1 MKSKFTSMAALII
14 AGEAIFLLPFI
25 VMRVFKPIIRDV
37 FRISDLEI
45 GEAQAL
51 YGLTALLSY
60 FFGGFIADKWEPRK
74 LLSLSLLLTSLGGV
88 VMISIPSITTFKILY
103 ALWGVSTIFLFW
115 SALIKATRQW
125 GNQNN
130 QGLSFGLLDGGRG
143 LFAACIALTGAALLS
158 YFFPEEVI
166 EITYSDKKKTL
177 QYILTTITA
186 TVFLIGV
193 FVWFTLSKPIEDPK
207 NKNSSFNYKQA
218 FALLK
223 KPKIIFY
230 SLLILS
236 AYSGYKL
243 TGVFG
248 IYAKDVWG
256 FSIENATYFAVLIQF
271 SRPITVVLIG
281 WIGDQFSPS
290 KVIIPC
296 FISMAI
302 ASFLIGFGDLEKNYL
317 IISFCLFIL
326 IALGTYSLRGLYFAL
341 LEEIKTPI
349 QLTGTLVGIISIIG
363 FTPDI
368 FMSLFTGHILGKN
381 PTVIEYQQLF
391 SFFTL
396 FPLLGLIA
404 AICFRKSSLHW

>member
-1 MKSKFTSMAALII
+1 
-14 AGEAIFLLPFI
+14 
-25 VMRVFKPIIRDV
+25 
-37 FRISDLEI
+37 
-45 GEAQAL
+45 
-51 YGLTALLSY
+51 
-60 FFGGFIADKWEPRK
+60 
-74 LLSLSLLLTSLGGV
+74 
-88 VMISIPSITTFKILY
+88 MISIPSITTFKILY

-143 LFAACIALTGAALLS
+143 LFAACIALAGAALLS

-302 ASFLIGFGDLEKNYL
+302 ASFLIGFGGLEKNYL

-341 LEEIKTPI
+341 LEEIKAPI

-404 AICFRKSSLHW
+404 VICFRKSSLHWE

>member
-1 MKSKFTSMAALII
+1 MAALII

-60 FFGGFIADKWEPRK
+60 FFGGFIADKWEARK
-74 LLSLSLLLTSLGGV
+74 LLSVSLLLTSIGGI
-88 VMISIPSITTFKILY
+88 VMVSIPSVATFKILY

-177 QYILTTITA
+177 QYILITITS
-186 TVFLIGV
+186 TVFLIGA

-207 NKNSSFNYKQA
+207 NKSSSFNYKQA

-271 SRPITVVLIG
+271 TRPITVVLIG
-281 WIGDQFSPS
+281 WIGDRFTPS

-302 ASFLIGFGDLEKNYL
+302 ASFLIGFGGLEKNYL

-326 IALGTYSLRGLYFAL
+326 IALGTYSLRVLYFAL

-368 FMSLFTGHILGKN
+368 FMSLFTGYILGKN

-404 AICFRKSSLHW
+404 AMGFRKSSLQWE

>member
-1 MKSKFTSMAALII
+1 MAALII

-368 FMSLFTGHILGKN
+368 FMSFFTGHILRKN

-404 AICFRKSSLHW
+404 AICFRKSSLHWE

>member
-1 MKSKFTSMAALII
+1 MAALII

-404 AICFRKSSLHW
+404 AICFRKSSLHWK

>member
-1 MKSKFTSMAALII
+1 MAALII
-14 AGEAIFLLPFI
+14 AGEAVFLLPFI

-143 LFAACIALTGAALLS
+143 LFAACIALAGAALLS

-302 ASFLIGFGDLEKNYL
+302 ASFLIEFGGLEKNYL

-341 LEEIKTPI
+341 LEEIKAPI

-404 AICFRKSSLHW
+404 VICFRKSSLHWE

>member
-1 MKSKFTSMAALII
+1 MAALII

-302 ASFLIGFGDLEKNYL
+302 ASFLIGFGGLEKNYL

-404 AICFRKSSLHW
+404 AICFRKSSLHWE

>member
-1 MKSKFTSMAALII
+1 MAALII

-60 FFGGFIADKWEPRK
+60 FFGGFIADKWEARK
-74 LLSLSLLLTSLGGV
+74 LLSVSLLLTSIGGI
-88 VMISIPSITTFKILY
+88 VMVSIPSVATFKILY

-143 LFAACIALTGAALLS
+143 LFAACIALTGAAILS
-158 YFFPEEVI
+158 YFFPEEAV
-166 EITYSDKKKTL
+166 EITHTDKKNTL
-177 QYILTTITA
+177 QYILTTITSI
-186 TVFLIGV
+186 VLLIG
-193 FVWFTLSKPIEDPK
+193 FLVWFTLPKQRVDSK
-207 NKNSSFNYKQA
+207 NKSTPFNYKLA

-271 SRPITVVLIG
+271 TRPITVVLIG
-281 WIGDQFSPS
+281 WIGDRFTPS

-302 ASFLIGFGDLEKNYL
+302 ASFLIGFGGLEKNYL

-326 IALGTYSLRGLYFAL
+326 IAFGTYSLRGLYFAL

-368 FMSLFTGHILGKN
+368 FMSLFTGYILGKN

-404 AICFRKSSLHW
+404 AMGFRKNSLQWE

>member
-1 MKSKFTSMAALII
+1 MAALII

-404 AICFRKSSLHW
+404 AICFRKSSLHWE

>member
-1 MKSKFTSMAALII
+1 MAALII

-143 LFAACIALTGAALLS
+143 LFAACIALAGAALLS

-302 ASFLIGFGDLEKNYL
+302 ASFLIEFGGLEKNYL

-341 LEEIKTPI
+341 LEEIKAPI

-404 AICFRKSSLHW
+404 VICFRKSSLHWE

>member
-1 MKSKFTSMAALII
+1 MAALII

-45 GEAQAL
+45 GEAQAR
-51 YGLTALLSY
+51 YGLPALLSY
-60 FFGGFIADKWEPRK
+60 FFGGFIADKWEARK
-74 LLSLSLLLTSLGGV
+74 LLSVSLLLTSIGGI
-88 VMISIPSITTFKILY
+88 VMVSIPSVATFKILY

-271 SRPITVVLIG
+271 TRPITVVLIG
-281 WIGDQFSPS
+281 WIGDRFTPS

-404 AICFRKSSLHW
+404 AICFRKSSLHWE

>member
-1 MKSKFTSMAALII
+1 MAALII

>member
-1 MKSKFTSMAALII
+1 
-14 AGEAIFLLPFI
+14 
-25 VMRVFKPIIRDV
+25 
-37 FRISDLEI
+37 
-45 GEAQAL
+45 
-51 YGLTALLSY
+51 
-60 FFGGFIADKWEPRK
+60 
-74 LLSLSLLLTSLGGV
+74 
-88 VMISIPSITTFKILY
+88 
-103 ALWGVSTIFLFW
+103 
-115 SALIKATRQW
+115 LIKATRQW

-207 NKNSSFNYKQA
+207 NKSSSFNYKQA

-271 SRPITVVLIG
+271 TRPITVVLIG
-281 WIGDQFSPS
+281 WIGDRFTPS

-302 ASFLIGFGDLEKNYL
+302 ASFLIGFGGLEKNYL

-326 IALGTYSLRGLYFAL
+326 IAFGTYSLRGLYFAL

-368 FMSLFTGHILGKN
+368 FMSLFTGYILGKN

-404 AICFRKSSLHW
+404 AMGFRKSSLQWE

>member
-1 MKSKFTSMAALII
+1 MAALII

-88 VMISIPSITTFKILY
+88 VMISIPSITTFKTLY

-302 ASFLIGFGDLEKNYL
+302 ASFLIGFGGLEKNYL

-404 AICFRKSSLHW
+404 AICFRKSSLHWE